1 MYFSEPYLICQTV
14 FFQNVFSKLYFSK
27 RTRLTHLL
35 RFANFLSPPVP
46 GASLPI
52 SGGLVGVAD
61 VGTVPTNSAFPAAPP
76 SVVVSISGGGSES
89 PE

>member
-1 MYFSEPYLICQTV
+1 M
-14 FFQNVFSKLYFSK
+14 VFSKLYFSK

-61 VGTVPTNSAFPAAPP
+61 VGTVPMWCSADPPAPP
-76 SVVVSISGGGSES
+76 SVVV
-89 PE
+89 

>member
-27 RTRLTHLL
+27 CTRLTHLL

-61 VGTVPTNSAFPAAPP
+61 VVSISGAVSPAPP
-76 SVVVSISGGGSES
+76 SVVETVLPGGGSES